1 MESRRRFTTKCTPR
15 GDGGRDLAEAVVR
28 AAEMPSEFKLLYPDE
43 MAVEEKI
50 ETIVREIMGG
60 TPWISNPRPGS
71 RLPNTNNGDTAT
83 CHLYG
88 QDAPLAQ
95 SRAETDGPPDG
106 FRVPVREVRLSAG
119 AGFLY
124 VLCGTMM
131 TMPGLPAEP
140 AGNKVDIDEN
150 GRIVGLF

>member
-1 MESRRRFTTKCTPR
+1 
-15 GDGGRDLAEAVVR
+15 
-28 AAEMPSEFKLLYPDE
+28 MP
-43 MAVEEKI
+43 VEEKI
-50 ETIVREIMGG
+50 ETIVREIYGG
-60 TPWISNPRPGS
+60 DGIDIQPQARTQIAQYKQWGYGHLPICMAKTHLSLSHEPKLTGRP
-71 RLPNTNNGDTAT
+71 T
-83 CHLYG
+83 
-88 QDAPLAQ
+88 
-95 SRAETDGPPDG
+95 G